1 MRKKRVSRARKRD
14 LEQPDEF
21 LSVTAT
27 IIQKLNRYRTPLT
40 IGVVFVFASLAVFS
54 AVRYFSNKAEGRAF
68 ERLSANLKV
77 YQETVRDSTPQAA
90 LEKVKPQFESLLAEH
105 GRREGGQLAGLV
117 FADLNYRAGNH
128 DAAIAAYEEALESLP
143 SEHFAYASALSG
155 LGYAY
160 LAAGENDRAA
170 SCFEKII
177 AGPHTQLRA
186 DALYQLGRLYGK
198 NGQTDKQKEVFQ
210 RLLDEAP
217 SFVYADLVKRQIEG

>member
-40 IGVVFVFASLAVFS
+40 IGVVLAFASLAAFS
-54 AVRYFSNKAEGRAF
+54 AVRYFSNQAESRAF
-68 ERLSANLKV
+68 QHLSANLKT
-77 YQETVRDSTPQAA
+77 YQETARDSTPQAA
-90 LEKVKPQFESLLAEH
+90 LEKVRPLFESLLAEY
-105 GRREGGQLAGLV
+105 GRREGGQLARLV

-128 DAAIAAYEEALESLP
+128 DAAIAGYEQALEALP
-143 SEHFAYASALSG
+143 SEHFAYENALSG

-160 LAAGENDRAA
+160 LAAGKNDRAA
-170 SCFEKII
+170 GCFEKIV
-177 AGPHTQLRA
+177 AGTHTQLRA

-198 NGQTDKQKEVFQ
+198 NGQAAKQKEVFQ

>member
-27 IIQKLNRYRTPLT
+27 IVQKLNRYRTPLT
-40 IGVVFVFASLAVFS
+40 VGVVIVFASLAVFS

-68 ERLSANLKV
+68 QRLSANLKV
-77 YQETVRDSTPQAA
+77 YQETARDSTPQAA
-90 LEKVKPQFESLLAEH
+90 LEKVQPLFESLLAEY
-105 GRREGGQLAGLV
+105 GRGEGGQLARIV
-117 FADLNYRAGNH
+117 FADLNYRAGRH
-128 DAAIAAYEEALESLP
+128 EAAIASYEQALESLP

-170 SCFEKII
+170 GCFEKIV
-177 AGPHTQLRA
+177 AGAHTQLRA
-186 DALYQLGRLYGK
+186 DALYQLGRLYGQ
-198 NGQTDKQKEVFQ
+198 NGQAAKQKDVFQ
-210 RLLDEAP
+210 RLLEEAP